1 MENFSPPNDLGTL
14 DAKPKIKKIYVYLI
28 LSFFIFVILYFIL
41 SAPSD
46 FPKGKIFN
54 IEQGS
59 SLRQVS
65 FDLKSQKI
73 IRSRAFFE
81 IFAILYGGD
90 KRIISADYLFED
102 RISVLEV
109 ARRISRGERHL
120 APVKLTIPEG
130 FNISDIAELASSKLT
145 YFNKENFLLS
155 AQSYEGYLF
164 PDTYFFFTTAYEG
177 DIIKSLNDNFIKKVS
192 ILDKDII
199 KSGKSREDIIK
210 MASIIERESK
220 GDTDR
225 DMISGILWKR
235 ISIKMPLQ
243 ADAAPET
250 YQKLGLPKKPI
261 ANPGLPAI
269 KAAIYP
275 KPSSYL
281 YYLHDKNGFIHYAK
295 TFSEH
300 RQNILKYL
308 K

>member
-1 MENFSPPNDLGTL
+1 MENFPPTNNLGTL
-14 DAKPKIKKIYVYLI
+14 SIKPKIKKVYLYFA
-28 LSFFIFVILYFIL
+28 LFLFVIIFLYFTV
-41 SAPSD
+41 SAPRD
-46 FPKGKIFN
+46 FPKGVIFN

-65 FDLKSQKI
+65 LDLKNQNFIK
-73 IRSRAFFE
+73 SRALFE

-90 KRIISADYLFED
+90 KHIISADYLFED
-102 RISVLEV
+102 KISVLEV

-130 FNISDIAELASSKLT
+130 FNVSDIAELSSSKFT
-145 YFNKENFLLS
+145 YVNKELFLEK
-155 AQSYEGYLF
+155 ARAYEGYLF
-164 PDTYFFFTTAYEG
+164 PDTYFFFTTATSE

-199 KSGKSREDIIK
+199 KSGKKKEDIIK

-235 ISIKMPLQ
+235 ISINMPLQ

-269 KAAIYP
+269 RAAIYP
-275 KPSSYL
+275 KSSPYL
-281 YYLHDKNGFIHYAK
+281 YYLHDKNGVIHYARN
-295 TFSEH
+295 FSEH
-300 RQNILKYL
+300 RQNIVKYL